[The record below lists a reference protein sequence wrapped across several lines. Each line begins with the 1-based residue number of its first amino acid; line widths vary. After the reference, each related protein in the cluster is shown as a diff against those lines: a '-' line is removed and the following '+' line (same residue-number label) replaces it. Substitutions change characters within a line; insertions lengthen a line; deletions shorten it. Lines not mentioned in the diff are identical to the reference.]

1 MNSKIFFAMLASAL
15 FSATTYAQI
24 SNEDKAF
31 LAGKYWGAVI
41 MADEFKKT
49 NCGKNISIDKKWTDV
64 NAAKVE
70 IFNNFPKSTHSELHQ
85 YFTRQTELSTRNEVN
100 EMWAKIPNNKC
111 DGARNIFWNIFDD
124 AVSKWKS
131 AR

>member
-1 MNSKIFFAMLASAL
+1 MDSKIFFVMLTSAL
-15 FSATTYAQI
+15 FSATSYAQI
-24 SNEDKAF
+24 SNEEKAF

-41 MADEFKKT
+41 MANEFKKT
-49 NCGKNISIDKKWTDV
+49 NCGKSISIDKKWTDV

-70 IFNNFPKSTHSELHQ
+70 IFNNFPTSTHSELHQ

-100 EMWAKIPNNKC
+100 EMWAKIPSNKC
-111 DGARNIFWNIFDD
+111 EAARNIFWNIFDD

>member
-1 MNSKIFFAMLASAL
+1 MLTSAL

-24 SNEDKAF
+24 NNEEKAF

-41 MADEFKKT
+41 MANEFKKT
-49 NCGKNISIDKKWTDV
+49 NCGKSINIDKKWTDV

-70 IFNNFPKSTHSELHQ
+70 IFNNFPTSTHSELQ
-85 YFTRQTELSTRNEVN
+85 RYFTRQTELSTRNEVN
-100 EMWAKIPNNKC
+100 EMWSKIPNNKC
-111 DGARNIFWNIFDD
+111 EAARNIFWNIFDD

-131 AR
+131 TM